1 MTRTKTTKLVAIVMA
16 VFMAFAFM
24 SFSLTYV
31 SAENEDTATA
41 GDTANPGSAN
51 NDNQSGSNTADN
63 NSSQLKENDEQ
74 DTPTTPTAP
83 TPKYSFTE
91 YNYGAPDVNVR
102 IEFGTL
108 EPEID
113 YDTAAKNPTSQD
125 ISVMETL
132 SKILSSIKVYRNY
145 DANADEGKQYT
156 NEVNIGAKFSNLKYD
171 ASNHSVTF
179 TVPLNKASNLTAN
192 SRFYLWL
199 GPALNETKDANN
211 GSATHVPFDTK
222 STTASTRSTT
232 RSTTRTIYTVRT
244 TNRTIKAKSAN
255 TDDPRH
261 LPVWIGLV
269 AVSALMLGAVYF
281 VKERD

>member
-1 MTRTKTTKLVAIVMA
+1 
-16 VFMAFAFM
+16 
-24 SFSLTYV
+24 
-31 SAENEDTATA
+31 
-41 GDTANPGSAN
+41 
-51 NDNQSGSNTADN
+51 
-63 NSSQLKENDEQ
+63 
-74 DTPTTPTAP
+74 
-83 TPKYSFTE
+83 
-91 YNYGAPDVNVR
+91 
-102 IEFGTL
+102 
-108 EPEID
+108 
-113 YDTAAKNPTSQD
+113 
-125 ISVMETL
+125 METL

-171 ASNHSVTF
+171 ASNHIVTF